1 MSHDAIA
8 ATVGSNAKKTDDNN
22 LNKRNMD
29 FSDNTT
35 QIILAVIAAI
45 AATGIIIKFVVNK
58 NKTKSSGSVNIKDSN
73 IGGDVAGRDI
83 KK

>member
-1 MSHDAIA
+1 
-8 ATVGSNAKKTDDNN
+8 
-22 LNKRNMD
+22 MD
-29 FSDNTT
+29 FSDNAT

-45 AATGIIIKFVVNK
+45 AATGLIIKFNVNK
-58 NKTKSSGSVNIKDSN
+58 NKTKKSGSVNIKDSK

>member
-1 MSHDAIA
+1 
-8 ATVGSNAKKTDDNN
+8 
-22 LNKRNMD
+22 MD
-29 FSDNTT
+29 FSGNIT

-45 AATGIIIKFVVNK
+45 AATGLIIKFVVNK
-58 NKTKSSGSVNIKDSN
+58 NKIKNSSSVNIKDSN